1 MVGNYVRTV
10 CNKHINSIAA
20 GVNRAYNELESI
32 CQIIVD
38 ELTDDAKDSAHTYER
53 MCTKAMDALGQSLI
67 MLNLIS
73 SKLKKAESRLY
84 ESKLEN
90 RIKQLERLMRK

>member
-1 MVGNYVRTV
+1 MSTQSVI
-10 CNKHINSIAA
+10 KHINSIAA
-20 GVNRAYNELESI
+20 GVNRAYNELESV
-32 CQIIVD
+32 CPIIVD
-38 ELTDDAKDSAHTYER
+38 ELTDDVKDSTHTYER
-53 MCTKAMDALGQSLI
+53 MCTKAMDALGQSLV

-90 RIKQLERLMRK
+90 RIKQLERLIGK

>member
-1 MVGNYVRTV
+1 
-10 CNKHINSIAA
+10 
-20 GVNRAYNELESI
+20 
-32 CQIIVD
+32 
-38 ELTDDAKDSAHTYER
+38 
-53 MCTKAMDALGQSLI
+53 MCTKAIDALGQSLV

-90 RIKQLERLMRK
+90 RIKQLELLMKK

>member
-1 MVGNYVRTV
+1 MSTQSVI
-10 CNKHINSIAA
+10 KHINSIAA

-32 CQIIVD
+32 CPIIVD
-38 ELTDDAKDSAHTYER
+38 ELTDDVKYEQ
-53 MCTKAMDALGQSLI
+53 MCTKAMDALGQSLV

-73 SKLKKAESRLY
+73 LKLKNAESRN

-90 RIKQLERLMRK
+90 RINRLERLMKK

>member
-1 MVGNYVRTV
+1 MSTQSVI
-10 CNKHINSIAA
+10 KHINSIAA

-32 CQIIVD
+32 CPIIVD
-38 ELTDDAKDSAHTYER
+38 ELTDDVKYEQ
-53 MCTKAMDALGQSLI
+53 MCTKAMDALGQSLV

-73 SKLKKAESRLY
+73 LKLKKAESRN

-90 RIKQLERLMRK
+90 RIKRLERLMKK

>member
-1 MVGNYVRTV
+1 MSTQSVI
-10 CNKHINSIAA
+10 KHINSIAA
-20 GVNRAYNELESI
+20 GVNRAYNELESV
-32 CQIIVD
+32 CPIVAD
-38 ELTDDAKDSAHTYER
+38 ELTDDIKDSTHTYER

-73 SKLKKAESRLY
+73 SKLKRAESRN

-90 RIKQLERLMRK
+90 RIKRLERLMKK

>member
-1 MVGNYVRTV
+1 MSTQSVI
-10 CNKHINSIAA
+10 KHINSIAA

-32 CQIIVD
+32 CPIIAD
-38 ELTDDAKDSAHTYER
+38 ELTDDFKDSTSTYER
-53 MCTKAMDALGQSLI
+53 MCTKAMDALGQSLV

-73 SKLKKAESRLY
+73 SKLKKAESRN

-90 RIKQLERLMRK
+90 RINRLERLMKK

>member
-1 MVGNYVRTV
+1 MSEQFVLKR
-10 CNKHINSIAA
+10 INSIAA
-20 GVNRAYNELESI
+20 GVNRAYNELESV
-32 CQIIVD
+32 CPIIVD
-38 ELTDDAKDSAHTYER
+38 ELTDDVKDSTHTYER

-73 SKLKKAESRLY
+73 SKLKKAESHLN

-90 RIKQLERLMRK
+90 RIKRLERLMRK